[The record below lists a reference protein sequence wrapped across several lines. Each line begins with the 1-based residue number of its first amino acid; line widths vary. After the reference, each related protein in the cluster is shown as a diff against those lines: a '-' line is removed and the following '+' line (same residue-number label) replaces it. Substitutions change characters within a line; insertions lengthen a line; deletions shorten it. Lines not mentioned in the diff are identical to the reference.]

1 MYSYIHVSIFWNI
14 YIYTVCVHTNIR
26 YKTKHTTTLTYSKI
40 NQLSMATIFGHH
52 CQIVSSE
59 MHYLGENVPW
69 YNIQSYHHPTSM
81 IHHPCLKSFPTYPTL
96 QSAHGH
102 KFQPLP
108 GPRLESLIHTGR
120 GKDGMLILWKP
131 DAFGRV
137 VVVVRVVLVA
147 GCGSDISCGGCSSC
161 GLRRTPS

>member
-1 MYSYIHVSIFWNI
+1 
-14 YIYTVCVHTNIR
+14 
-26 YKTKHTTTLTYSKI
+26 
-40 NQLSMATIFGHH
+40 
-52 CQIVSSE
+52 
-59 MHYLGENVPW
+59 
-69 YNIQSYHHPTSM
+69 M

-137 VVVVRVVLVA
+137 VMVVVVRVVLVA
-147 GCGSDISCGGCSSC
+147 GVVVILVVVVVAHVGSEELLPSSDLVCNLRTLGVTLDIN
-161 GLRRTPS
+161 T